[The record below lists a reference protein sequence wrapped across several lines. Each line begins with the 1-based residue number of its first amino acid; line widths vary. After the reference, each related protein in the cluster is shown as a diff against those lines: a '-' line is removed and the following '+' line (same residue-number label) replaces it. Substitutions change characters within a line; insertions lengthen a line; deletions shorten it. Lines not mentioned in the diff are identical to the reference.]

1 MFNELSVCK
10 LWPKI
15 KDNEHIKKY
24 IPDYFDKE
32 MPERDFLLNITNT
45 VSNGSISALLKKA
58 LLNRSPENQKDNED
72 LIEIDKN
79 IHEVLK
85 AL

>member
-1 MFNELSVCK
+1 
-10 LWPKI
+10 
-15 KDNEHIKKY
+15 
-24 IPDYFDKE
+24 

-45 VSNGSISALLKKA
+45 VYNGSISALLKKA
-58 LLNRSPENQKDNED
+58 LLNRSPEDQKDNED

-85 AL
+85 ASIVYKSNIFSY